1 MIEVRGLSKRYG
13 EKIAVNNLSF
23 SVAPGKVTGFL
34 GPNGAGKTTTM
45 RLILGLDYPR
55 RRDRRHSGKK
65 YANLAYPMR
74 EVGALID
81 AKAVHGGRSAYNH
94 LLCLAQTNNLPKR
107 RVGEVLELVGL
118 TEVARKRTKGFSL
131 GMSQRLG
138 IAGTLLGDPAVLMF
152 DEPVNGLDPEG
163 ILWIRNLMRALAAE
177 GRTVFVSSH
186 LMSEMEH
193 TADQLIVI
201 GRGQLLADCTMEEF
215 IARSSGQT
223 VRVSTPQ
230 REQLAKAVAEAGGAV
245 IPGGRRPDGIALT
258 VSGLNATQ
266 VGDIAF
272 EHGVRLH
279 ELTVVRAS
287 LEAAF
292 MELTA
297 DSVEYRAAGDE
308 PGQPPAPG
316 QAAPASSPPRSSPRW
331 GSTAAKGGSDMAVTT
346 KQARPPVLPPPSGR
360 AGFGGTLRSEFTKIR
375 SVRST
380 YWTLLVLLAVS
391 IGIGAAISAGTAA
404 SWSHTSASDRATFDA
419 TQASIAGLFY
429 LGQLVIVVLGA
440 MVFTAEYSTG
450 MIRTSLTAMPRRV
463 TVYAAKVA
471 VFAVVA
477 LVVTLVAAFIAF
489 FLGQSLLAS
498 THESATLS
506 QPNVLRAVVGSAL
519 YVTLCGLFAFA
530 AGAIMR
536 HTAAAITSVIGLLF
550 VIPILAHL
558 LPSSWYQD
566 LDRWLP
572 DAAGRAIS
580 ATVGGQD
587 PHLFSPWGQFSVF
600 AVYTVILLVVGGV
613 LFLRRDA

>member
-13 EKIAVNNLSF
+13 DKIAVNNLSF
-23 SVAPGKVTGFL
+23 NVAPGRVTGFL

-45 RLILGLDYPR
+45 RLILGLDYP
-55 RRDRRHSGKK
+55 DAGTVTVDGKQ
-65 YANLAYPMR
+65 YAQLGYPMR

-138 IAGTLLGDPAVLMF
+138 IAATLLGDPALLMF

-163 ILWIRNLMRALAAE
+163 ILWIRNLMKALAAE

-201 GRGQLLADCTMEEF
+201 GRGQLLANCTMEEF

-223 VRVSTPQ
+223 VRVAAPQ
-230 REQLAKAVAEAGGAV
+230 PDQLVKALAEAGGSAV
-245 IPGGRRPDGIALT
+245 NGADGTLV
-258 VSGLNATQ
+258 VSGLVAAQ

-308 PGQPPAPG
+308 QDQPGSGQSGTGQPGAAEPA
-316 QAAPASSPPRSSPRW
+316 QELAA
-331 GSTAAKGGSDMAVTT
+331 
-346 KQARPPVLPPPSGR
+346 QARGR
-360 AGFGGTLRSEFTKIR
+360 
-375 SVRST
+375 
-380 YWTLLVLLAVS
+380 
-391 IGIGAAISAGTAA
+391 
-404 SWSHTSASDRATFDA
+404 
-419 TQASIAGLFY
+419 
-429 LGQLVIVVLGA
+429 
-440 MVFTAEYSTG
+440 
-450 MIRTSLTAMPRRV
+450 
-463 TVYAAKVA
+463 
-471 VFAVVA
+471 
-477 LVVTLVAAFIAF
+477 
-489 FLGQSLLAS
+489 
-498 THESATLS
+498 
-506 QPNVLRAVVGSAL
+506 
-519 YVTLCGLFAFA
+519 
-530 AGAIMR
+530 
-536 HTAAAITSVIGLLF
+536 
-550 VIPILAHL
+550 
-558 LPSSWYQD
+558 
-566 LDRWLP
+566 
-572 DAAGRAIS
+572 
-580 ATVGGQD
+580 
-587 PHLFSPWGQFSVF
+587 
-600 AVYTVILLVVGGV
+600 
-613 LFLRRDA
+613 